1 MKHLNLPGNT
11 RAAALVIGTL
21 LLAQFTIADEA
32 PIHVNADNFVRAET
46 GSQIDRFLTT
56 FVGGRINTWAHVQ
69 MPTPIDNQ
77 TVIRM
82 NRDTLYS
89 AVIVDI
95 SEGATLTIPE
105 SGDRYLS
112 IMIVNEDHYINKVF
126 HDAGTYELTMDEFD
140 TPFVMA
146 SVRILVD
153 STDPDDIKSVNALQD
168 QIAIEANSAN
178 PYANPNYDQASYK
191 VTHDSLLEL
200 SRGLS
205 DSTRMFG
212 SKEEVEPV
220 RHLIGTAFG
229 WGGLPDY
236 EANYLNVEPSLP
248 VGAYQL
254 TVRDVPVDA
263 FWSISLY
270 NKDGFF
276 EENEHDAYSVNN
288 ISGTPNE
295 DGSFTIHFGGD
306 PDSVN
311 FLPIMEGWNYIVRL
325 YQPRKEIFDGS
336 WTFPNVQLAKYPEE
350 NS

>member
-11 RAAALVIGTL
+11 KAAALVISTL

-126 HDAGTYELTMDEFD
+126 HDAG
-140 TPFVMA
+140 
-146 SVRILVD
+146 
-153 STDPDDIKSVNALQD
+153 
-168 QIAIEANSAN
+168 
-178 PYANPNYDQASYK
+178 
-191 VTHDSLLEL
+191 
-200 SRGLS
+200 
-205 DSTRMFG
+205 
-212 SKEEVEPV
+212 
-220 RHLIGTAFG
+220 
-229 WGGLPDY
+229 
-236 EANYLNVEPSLP
+236 
-248 VGAYQL
+248 
-254 TVRDVPVDA
+254 
-263 FWSISLY
+263 
-270 NKDGFF
+270 
-276 EENEHDAYSVNN
+276 
-288 ISGTPNE
+288 
-295 DGSFTIHFGGD
+295 
-306 PDSVN
+306 
-311 FLPIMEGWNYIVRL
+311 
-325 YQPRKEIFDGS
+325 
-336 WTFPNVQLAKYPEE
+336 
-350 NS
+350 